1 MNEIYLIEDTRFLEQ
16 FKDKSFSGFKKTEVI
31 KTLFKSIETG
41 KIENACHWITE
52 CMISGYSL
60 EILDKLIAFSSKV
73 VHINNPKLPE
83 YLWRKYSYFYT
94 NIDNINLQKDKHLI
108 IHFRNNQVLRNLLFD
123 IVSVITLSSKSKRYD
138 KYPKI
143 NEDSDFQF
151 DTIRKRLH
159 AQCNYC
165 PDILFKFT
173 DPEELRVVINE
184 IMFHFKNINSGYDN
198 CCYWIAWIFQWEK
211 KTKKLKSKFEIDE
224 RDIKDV
230 KKSYCKDV
238 VWLMWSAI
246 LVEANDRDPD
256 VKSQIQSL
264 YQLYKYEFSGPK
276 RNLKIPLIYHAV
288 GYLTHTVNYV
298 LPVIKDKK
306 TYIRY
311 QCNVNQMFKMKKTSE
326 YTEPTK
332 PIPKKEK
339 KKHTIQTEQINDK
352 FSVLNGIDSFAT
364 LIR

>member
-1 MNEIYLIEDTRFLEQ
+1 MNDMFLIEDTRLLEQ

-41 KIENACHWITE
+41 KVENACHWITE
-52 CMISGYSL
+52 CMVSGYSL
-60 EILDKLIAFSSKV
+60 EILDKLIALSSKV

-83 YLWRKYSYFYT
+83 YLWRKYSYFYK

-143 NEDSDFQF
+143 NEETEFIF
-151 DTIRKRLH
+151 DNIKKRLH
-159 AQCNYC
+159 AQCSYC

-211 KTKKLKSKFEIDE
+211 KNKKMKHKFEIDE

-230 KKSYCKDV
+230 KKSYCKDI
-238 VWLMWSAI
+238 VWLIWSAI
-246 LVEANDRDPD
+246 LVEAMERDGI
-256 VKSQIQSL
+256 VKSQVQSL
-264 YQLYKYEFSGPK
+264 YQLFKYDFSGPK
-276 RNLKIPLIYHAV
+276 RNLKIPLIYHAI
-288 GYLTHTVNYV
+288 GYLTHTVKYDI
-298 LPVIKDKK
+298 PIIKDKK
-306 TYIRY
+306 TYIRC
-311 QCNVNQMFKMKKTSE
+311 QCNVNQMFKMKKISE
-326 YTEPTK
+326 NKQPQQ

-339 KKHTIQTEQINDK
+339 TKNTGQGEKIQDM
-352 FSVLNGIDSFAT
+352 FSVLNDIDS
-364 LIR
+364 LLH